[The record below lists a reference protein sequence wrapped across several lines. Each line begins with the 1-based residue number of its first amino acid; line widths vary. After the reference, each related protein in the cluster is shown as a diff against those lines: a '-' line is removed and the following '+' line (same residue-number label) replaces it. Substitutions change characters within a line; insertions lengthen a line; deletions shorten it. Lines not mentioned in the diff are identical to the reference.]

1 LKGISYIFLGYDG
14 TLPTSNDEGS
24 TPIKARSR
32 YWPEGWFALGDMADE
47 RELAGVE
54 GRLSCLFV
62 CFFLFRSRVSFVVSG
77 HLSLACSFEV
87 LGQVRLSVL
96 FFLSLAACERGY
108 IWVF

>member
-62 CFFLFRSRVSFVVSG
+62 FSCFVLASLLWFPGTCLLHVLSKCLVRFAFLFSFFS
-77 HLSLACSFEV
+77 H
-87 LGQVRLSVL
+87 
-96 FFLSLAACERGY
+96 
-108 IWVF
+108 